1 MRTILRAVLAL
12 TVGAAL
18 CGTAA
23 CGGGGD
29 GGGRPSTDE
38 IAKTLKSKASDNP
51 FAGLVDKIDD
61 QTANCIAEKLHSS
74 EISDKALRA
83 LVKGDTDY
91 KGSTSDQKAAA
102 ELVPALTSCA
112 KK

>member
-29 GGGRPSTDE
+29 GGGRPSADD
-38 IAKTLKSKASDNP
+38 IAKTLKSHASDNP
-51 FAGLVDKIDD
+51 FAGIVDKLDD
-61 QTANCIAEKLHSS
+61 QSANCIAEKLHSS
-74 EISDKALRA
+74 NLSDKALRA
-83 LVKGDTDY
+83 LVKGDTHY
-91 KGSTSDQKAAA
+91 QGSTSDQKTAQ
-102 ELVPALTSCA
+102 ELVPSLISCA
-112 KK
+112 K